1 MHDTSLSQFSLVFQ
15 TKSWPGTNFQLFI
28 HCKKVIFPFLFQ
40 LLQLKNV
47 LSNKG
52 LASVGVVNQVYG
64 KMQIEIIAKNDFY
77 FFTRVLFFG
86 WAAEAL
92 IIWWPLAMTY
102 TLHFSSFFLSLSLS
116 LSPSLFSSLF
126 FLSQSFLLCLCFFF
140 LLYSYNVL
148 CIFLDIFFL
157 CLESDILEHILVVHI

>member
-1 MHDTSLSQFSLVFQ
+1 MTHPYLIFPWFFKQRVGRGPIFSFLS
-15 TKSWPGTNFQLFI
+15 I
-28 HCKKVIFPFLFQ
+28 AKKVIFPFLFQ

-92 IIWWPLAMTY
+92 II
-102 TLHFSSFFLSLSLS
+102 
-116 LSPSLFSSLF
+116 
-126 FLSQSFLLCLCFFF
+126 
-140 LLYSYNVL
+140 
-148 CIFLDIFFL
+148 
-157 CLESDILEHILVVHI
+157 